1 MPAIKV
7 DVSELTKLK
16 ADLTPGQ
23 INFVKSARAV
33 VRRASFAV
41 EKKIKIEMPVDPG
54 RARASWGHWN
64 GSLLKQTNPDA
75 KADDAIWM
83 VEDGGLSIVQ
93 GSNVDYIED
102 LNSGSSRQAPAG
114 FLDRA
119 ATMGQIQLE
128 AKLGLLD
135 PLSKEYQML
144 IFEET

>member
-7 DVSELTKLK
+7 DDSELKELK
-16 ADLTPGQ
+16 YDLVPAKDSFSRG
-23 INFVKSARAV
+23 ARAAV
-33 VRRASFAV
+33 KGASFAV
-41 EKKIKIEMPVDPG
+41 EKKIKIEMPVDTG

-75 KADDAIWM
+75 KAGDAIWM

-119 ATMGQIQLE
+119 AAMGQIQLE

-135 PLSKEYQML
+135 PLSKEYSMR